1 MNIMDENVRKAVEAL
16 RGGGVIL
23 YPTDTV
29 WGIGCD
35 ATSSEAVARV
45 FRIKARE
52 DSKSLVLLAG
62 DLDVVCRYVRAVPDV
77 ALQLLEVSDSPL
89 TLIYPDAV
97 VSDPVDGSGGGGS
110 QGGVGVPVGYGLAR
124 NVVAA
129 DGSVAMRIPLGG
141 FCLQLARV
149 FGKPL
154 VSTSANISGEPT
166 PKCFSEISD
175 VIRSAVDYTVEPSLE
190 VGATGKASSIIKISS
205 DSSIQIIRK

>member
-1 MNIMDENVRKAVEAL
+1 MNTMNEDIRKAVEVL

-62 DLDVVCRYVRAVPDV
+62 DIDMVARYVSEVPEV
-77 ALQLLEVSDSPL
+77 ALRLLEVSSSPL
-89 TLIYPDAV
+89 TLIYPNAL
-97 VSDPVDGSGGGGS
+97 VSVPDDGSGDARSGRGGT
-110 QGGVGVPVGYGLAR
+110 VADYGLAR
-124 NVVAA
+124 GVVAA

-141 FCLQLARV
+141 FCFSLVRA
-149 FGKPL
+149 FGRPL

-166 PKCFSEISD
+166 PKCFSEISPA
-175 VIRSAVDYTVEPSLE
+175 IRSAVDYTVDPSLE
-190 VGATGKASSIIKISS
+190 GDATGKASSIIKISP
-205 DSSIQIIRK
+205 DSSVQILRK